1 MNSPNGP
8 VNLWNWKCFD
18 LNKVWFSND
27 ELHYLHHSKTQEGW
41 QSLYGYKRHP
51 NKQREKLKQK
61 SYKLEDHLG
70 ACSPLFKTVCELN
83 SHLFGCKRDNKIIL
97 RDKMISTHSSFSV
110 NSSLQP
116 KRHGIIIVLLQEK
129 VATLTN
135 LQIIRVSQYS
145 KLSVQQD
152 RLMYFDQIQETLND
166 YSGYYKY

>member
-1 MNSPNGP
+1 
-8 VNLWNWKCFD
+8 
-18 LNKVWFSND
+18 
-27 ELHYLHHSKTQEGW
+27 
-41 QSLYGYKRHP
+41 
-51 NKQREKLKQK
+51 
-61 SYKLEDHLG
+61 
-70 ACSPLFKTVCELN
+70 
-83 SHLFGCKRDNKIIL
+83 
-97 RDKMISTHSSFSV
+97 MISTHSSFSV